1 MALADGHEAVAVA
14 DPAEI
19 SFVFNTLLFCIG
31 GFLVMWMAAGFTM
44 LEAGLVRS
52 KKYGSDLCVEALVS
66 IAGVAYYLIGY
77 NLMYAG
83 VDGRIHR
90 II

>member
-1 MALADGHEAVAVA
+1 M
-14 DPAEI
+14 
-19 SFVFNTLLFCIG
+19 
-31 GFLVMWMAAGFTM
+31 MAAGFTM

-52 KKYGSDLCVEALVS
+52 KNTVVICIKNVGLFS

-83 VDGRIHR
+83 VDGGYIW